1 MKVATFMIKFH
12 YTLYK
17 PYRFLSD
24 RLSIC
29 CFSQGIGSYL
39 DKLNSVLT
47 VCVMLYLFALC

>member
-17 PYRFLSD
+17 PYRFHLD
-24 RLSIC
+24 RPSTC
-29 CFSQGIGSYL
+29 CFCQGIGSDL
-39 DKLNSVLT
+39 DKRNSVLT

>member
-17 PYRFLSD
+17 PYRFHLD
-24 RLSIC
+24 RLSTC
-29 CFSQGIGSYL
+29 WFCQGIGSDL
-39 DKLNSVLT
+39 DKLNSALT

>member
-1 MKVATFMIKFH
+1 MKVPTFMIKFH

-17 PYRFLSD
+17 PYRFLLD